1 MHVQPKAVWSLLKDT
16 GEDWVED
23 KAARL
28 AGALAYY
35 TLLSLTPLLVVA
47 VSVAGL
53 VFGEEAAR
61 GQIAAQIQGLVGP
74 EAGEGIQA
82 ILANARTPSSGIL
95 GTIFGGA
102 LLLFG
107 ASGVFGEL
115 QDSLNTIWE
124 VQPKPGRGVKGLI
137 KDRLF
142 SFTMVLGVAFLLLVS
157 LVLSAGLSAVG
168 GVLESNLPGGETVWR
183 VLNVVISLVVV
194 SGVFALLYKVV
205 PDAKIAFRDVIVG
218 AVVTA
223 VLFTVGKAAIGLYLG
238 KAGVASPF
246 GAAGSVVV
254 IVVWVYYSAN
264 IFFLGAEFTQ
274 AYARRFGSRIVPNE
288 NAVKVTEEE
297 RAQQGMVTDDRKKAM
312 LGTENDGA
320 KHAAARSGGES
331 RDTLKHD
338 ARKPDTTA
346 VARAV
351 QRSTDRSVQET
362 PMAPIE
368 PPPAPDAPVTEL
380 VKDALQQTKELA
392 RLEVEL
398 AKREAIEDLKG
409 VKTGAIGLS
418 VGGVVAIFG
427 VTLLLVALALLIAP
441 PALGAAIVGGGLLL
455 VAGVAALLGWRALPR
470 KPLEH
475 TRKRLVRD
483 ARVVKESVTI

>member
-1 MHVQPKAVWSLLKDT
+1 VQLEAVWSLLKDT

-23 KAARL
+23 KASRL

-61 GQIAAQIQGLVGP
+61 GQIAAQLQGLVGP
-74 EAGEGIQA
+74 EAGQAIQA
-82 ILANARTPSSGIL
+82 ILANAKTPSSGIL

-124 VQPKPGRGVKGLI
+124 VQPKPGRGVVGLV

-157 LVLSAGLSAVG
+157 LVVSAALSAVG
-168 GVLESNLPGGETVWR
+168 GVLEANLPGGETVWR

-205 PDAKIAFRDVIVG
+205 PDATIAFRDVIVG

-274 AYARRFGSRIVPNE
+274 AYARRFGSRIVPTE

-297 RAQQGMVTDDRKKAM
+297 RAQQGMVTDERKKA
-312 LGTENDGA
+312 LVGAQNDGA
-320 KHAAARSGGES
+320 R
-331 RDTLKHD
+331 R
-338 ARKPDTTA
+338 
-346 VARAV
+346 
-351 QRSTDRSVQET
+351 TDRSVQET
-362 PMAPIE
+362 HMVPIE
-368 PPPAPDAPVTEL
+368 PPPPPDAPVTEL
-380 VKDALQQTKELA
+380 VKDALHQTKELA

-398 AKREAIEDLKG
+398 AKREAIEDLRG

-427 VTLLLVALALLIAP
+427 VTLLLVALALLVAP
-441 PALGAAIVGGGLLL
+441 PALGAAIVGGALLL
-455 VAGVAALLGWRALPR
+455 IAGIAALLGWRALPR

-475 TRKRLVRD
+475 TRKRLVQD